1 MHLSRNRTS
10 VQEKVQKG
18 VGGYMF
24 LIKGRNFEWE
34 VEWER
39 VDPMEENNM
48 RTITS
53 DGNTQQQTKSKVN
66 YLKASSFITFILQI
80 FIPPRQ
86 SKFVL
91 SILNALKL
99 RNC

>member
-1 MHLSRNRTS
+1 
-10 VQEKVQKG
+10 
-18 VGGYMF
+18 MF

-34 VEWER
+34 VECER

-53 DGNTQQQTKSKVN
+53 DFNTQQETKSKVN

-80 FIPPRQ
+80 SVPSR
-86 SKFVL
+86 
-91 SILNALKL
+91 
-99 RNC
+99 

>member
-1 MHLSRNRTS
+1 MHLSRNRNVCS
-10 VQEKVQKG
+10 RNSAKVG
-18 VGGYMF
+18 WGGYMF

-34 VEWER
+34 VECER

-53 DGNTQQQTKSKVN
+53 DFNTQQETKSKVN

-80 FIPPRQ
+80 SVPSR
-86 SKFVL
+86 
-91 SILNALKL
+91 
-99 RNC
+99 